1 MSLKSEAFWNQVLPS
16 SLISSMPFPTL
27 LEFLALFLTRIL
39 KAMAFSPS
47 PLSHGCW
54 NFQLACPTDSSSDSN
69 KTVSC
74 FYWRIPFY
82 ELNVS
87 TNNFIH
93 VYNTF
98 YLVTFSSSFSPL
110 TNSHPIH
117 FLTTYYSH
125 IFLGCLVGWL
135 AAFFVCLF
143 LLSLVKAIGGAH

>member
-1 MSLKSEAFWNQVLPS
+1 
-16 SLISSMPFPTL
+16 MPFPTL

-39 KAMAFSPS
+39 KVMAFSPS
-47 PLSHGCW
+47 PLSHSCW
-54 NFQLACPTDSSSDSN
+54 NFQLDCPTDSSSDSN

-82 ELNVS
+82 ELNMS

-110 TNSHPIH
+110 TNSYPIH

-125 IFLGCLVGWL
+125 IFLGCLVGS
-135 AAFFVCLF
+135 FFFFFFCFYWVWSRRLVVLINWYWKQWF
-143 LLSLVKAIGGAH
+143 LLFQIYQ